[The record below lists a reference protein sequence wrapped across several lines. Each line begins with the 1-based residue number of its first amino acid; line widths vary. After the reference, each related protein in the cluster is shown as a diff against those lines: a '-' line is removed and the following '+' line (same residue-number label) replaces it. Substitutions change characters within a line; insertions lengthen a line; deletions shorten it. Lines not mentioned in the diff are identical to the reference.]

1 MGKLIFSIFLVL
13 IVGIIINLLIPEHFI
28 IKNVIFIL
36 LCIIIFYIVKN
47 MESNKIKKIIIYAV
61 FGGVIGFIVFLIPV
75 NPLMKSIIF
84 SLVFISLT
92 CIIKIKNRD

>member
-36 LCIIIFYIVKN
+36 LCQTIELN
-47 MESNKIKKIIIYAV
+47 SEADS
-61 FGGVIGFIVFLIPV
+61 
-75 NPLMKSIIF
+75 
-84 SLVFISLT
+84 
-92 CIIKIKNRD
+92 D